1 MGRKGRILCIMEGV
15 LSRPYAGK
23 IYPVN
28 QHAIEIYGRLA
39 FHGLRD
45 ITGRVDMAIMAIMP
59 CRYLVNLC

>member
-1 MGRKGRILCIMEGV
+1 MEGV

-59 CRYLVNLC
+59 CRYLVNLR